1 MTLQIHLLPGFS
13 CLADMVTMRRGFLY
27 LLSFIYE
34 SSLKERFLDVIKD
47 LIFSVIQCYYC
58 HYYCY
63 LRALWNADDFKCK
76 LLVMSLLR
84 YEFFVFMTFA
94 NHTLLVKFFCQHPKY
109 IQKRKRNVI
118 FCDFFIQWFCHS
130 VYTKHIKMQ
139 PENYFDYLQNNN

>member
-76 LLVMSLLR
+76 VLVMSLLR

-94 NHTLLVKFFCQHPKY
+94 NHTLLVKFFA
-109 IQKRKRNVI
+109 N
-118 FCDFFIQWFCHS
+118 
-130 VYTKHIKMQ
+130 T
-139 PENYFDYLQNNN
+139 QNIYKKGKEM